1 MAETTTPLDELLDG
15 SLLALEEEIDAV
27 RNDLRSRGLESPLP
41 ASDGIRIGRPG
52 RGTQYEWTL
61 PPGRYAIRVD
71 DAVRIECE
79 RGSGLGFVTKFD
91 GSRPAVR
98 VRLGEWLGPHPGP
111 ATLTF
116 DPTWLLEALS
126 SRLREIGDDPQRFHP
141 STALRLFGREFPQ
154 PGRAELPSDIDD
166 GLNDSQREAL
176 SRILGSRAQLVWGPP
191 GTGKT
196 RLLGSAV
203 AGLAESGRVLV
214 VATTNVAVDEAASRV
229 AGRLGSAAV
238 EQNRLIRVGAE
249 FSPTGDRA
257 LALEAAVERAERREP
272 TRVSRVLLELEGTLL
287 DGRARSETR
296 ELMLAERQARILAR
310 ARGEGDDVLLQRAGR
325 LTGDLVRATRRALDD
340 ADIVLT
346 TFARL
351 AVRDELA
358 AQRFSSVVID
368 EASTASLPYVLFAA
382 CLASERAAAFGDF
395 QQLPPVVIS
404 RGGYAGRWL
413 SRDLFR
419 ETGVVKGPE
428 MEQLPSPDDQ
438 LCAMLEEQYR
448 MRPAIRALVGDLF
461 YGGRLRDAEQITL
474 ADPGT
479 PALIWLETGHL
490 DPAVTRVDGSRQN
503 PVHVDVVTQLLEVL
517 GREGVTDVGVVTPY
531 RAQTR
536 SLWRAV
542 RGRLGRTAPPDLE
555 ISTIHRFQGRE
566 KSVVVLDTVDAPP
579 GPSWFLNERRNPD
592 FPRLLNV
599 AMSRSKELLIL
610 VGTSEGLNQTLPLDA
625 LLNRV
630 IDRITSEGET
640 IDARRPT
647 DLGPLVRATLDPAIG
662 SESISKGPAAEG

>member
-1 MAETTTPLDELLDG
+1 MTKTTSPLDELLDG

-27 RNDLRSRGLESPLP
+27 RSDMRSRGLEAPLTGL
-41 ASDGIRIGRPG
+41 DGIRIGRPG
-52 RGTQYEWTL
+52 LGTQYEWVL
-61 PPGRYAIRVD
+61 PPGRYSIRSD
-71 DAVRIECE
+71 DAVRVECE

-154 PGRAELPSDIDD
+154 TGRADLPAEFDD
-166 GLNDSQREAL
+166 GLNGSQREAL
-176 SRILGSRAQLVWGPP
+176 ARILGSRAQLVWGPP

-203 AGLAESGRVLV
+203 AALAESGRVLV
-214 VATTNVAVDEAASRV
+214 VASTNVAVDEAASRV
-229 AGRLGSAAV
+229 ADRLGSGAV

-249 FSPTGDRA
+249 FSPTGDSS
-257 LALEAAVERAERREP
+257 LALEAAVERAERLEP
-272 TRVSRVLLELEGTLL
+272 TRLSRVLLELEGTLL
-287 DGRARSETR
+287 DDRARKETR
-296 ELMLAERQARILAR
+296 DLLLAERRARVLAR
-310 ARGEGDDVLLQRAGR
+310 ARGEGDDALLQRAGR
-325 LTGDLVRATRRALDD
+325 LSIDLVRAARQVLDN
-340 ADIVLT
+340 ADVVLT

-358 AQRFSSVVID
+358 AQRFSFVVID
-368 EASTASLPYVLFAA
+368 EASTAPLPYVLHAA
-382 CLASERAAAFGDF
+382 CLASERATAFGDF

-404 RGGYAGRWL
+404 RGAYARRWL

-419 ETGVVKGPE
+419 ETGVVAGPE
-428 MEQLPSPDDQ
+428 LEQLPSPDDR

-461 YGGRLRDAEQITL
+461 YGGRLRDAGQI
-474 ADPGT
+474 DQSGPGA
-479 PALIWLETGHL
+479 PSLVLIETGHL
-490 DPAVTRVDGSRQN
+490 DPAVTRVDGSREN
-503 PVHVDVVTQLLEVL
+503 AIHVDVVTQLLEVL

-536 SLWRAV
+536 SLWTAV
-542 RGRLGRTAPPDLE
+542 RGRLGRAAPSGLE

-579 GPSWFLNERRNPD
+579 GASWFLNERRNPD

-599 AMSRSKELLIL
+599 ALSRSKHLLIL
-610 VGTSEGLNQTLPLDA
+610 VGTRTL
-625 LLNRV
+625 
-630 IDRITSEGET
+630 S
-640 IDARRPT
+640 
-647 DLGPLVRATLDPAIG
+647 
-662 SESISKGPAAEG
+662 

>member
-1 MAETTTPLDELLDG
+1 
-15 SLLALEEEIDAV
+15 
-27 RNDLRSRGLESPLP
+27 
-41 ASDGIRIGRPG
+41 
-52 RGTQYEWTL
+52 L
-61 PPGRYAIRVD
+61 PPGRYAIRAD

-141 STALRLFGREFPQ
+141 TTALRLFAREFPP
-154 PGRAELPSDIDD
+154 PGRAELPADIDD

-176 SRILGSRAQLVWGPP
+176 ARILGSRAHLVWGPP

-203 AGLAESGRVLV
+203 AALAESGRVLV

-229 AGRLGSAAV
+229 VDRLGSAAV

-249 FSPTGDRA
+249 FSPTGDRT

-296 ELMLAERQARILAR
+296 DLMLAERQARILAR

-325 LTGDLVRATRRALDD
+325 LTGDLVRATRRVLDD

-368 EASTASLPYVLFAA
+368 EASTAPLPYVLYAA

-404 RGGYAGRWL
+404 RGGYASRWL

-419 ETGVVKGPE
+419 ETGVVGGPE
-428 MEQLPSPDDQ
+428 MDRLPSPDDK
-438 LCAMLEEQYR
+438 LCSMLEEQYR

-461 YGGRLRDAEQITL
+461 YGGRLRDAEQISL

-479 PALIWLETGHL
+479 PALVWLETGQL

-503 PVHVDVVTQLLEVL
+503 PVHVEVVTQLLEVL

-536 SLWRAV
+536 ALWRAV

-610 VGTSEGLNQTLPLDA
+610 VGTSEGLNRTLPADA

-630 IDRITSEGET
+630 VDRITSEGET

-647 DLGPLVRATLDPAIG
+647 DVGPLVRATFDPAFG
-662 SESISKGPAAEG
+662 SESISKGPAAQG